1 MERDR
6 SATGG
11 SSDRSFL
18 NGVPGT
24 TAYNGDASC
33 HAINFYY
40 CGNLKKVY
48 NASSDLKTSVHVQLA
63 TKENVQQTNLTG
75 KYRLDVYE
83 MPYSSSDNSV
93 TGTYRT
99 DETVMEEQFRAN
111 GVTYQ
116 VEGTFDPLKGCNQY
130 RCIPAK
136 ENKTYY
142 IELLVEIS
150 AGQYESV
157 SSIYLDVDNFGHRTI
172 QNNNKKIYGV
182 SVSSQFS
189 SINRDPSAAYILN
202 KDLELTASNYAR
214 TTGTTFKGIL
224 DLQGHTLT
232 SGVDDSLFSFIG
244 KSGRSYGQVKNGTI
258 RFRATIGS
266 NAVQR
271 YYLTGNYNYGTI
283 KNMNFLWDVSQPEN
297 NANYG
302 NGNNVGLISINY
314 GTIRNFSVG
323 SGAGFGILLQRLHF
337 QW

>member
-99 DETVMEEQFRAN
+99 DE
-111 GVTYQ
+111 
-116 VEGTFDPLKGCNQY
+116 
-130 RCIPAK
+130 
-136 ENKTYY
+136 
-142 IELLVEIS
+142 
-150 AGQYESV
+150 
-157 SSIYLDVDNFGHRTI
+157 
-172 QNNNKKIYGV
+172 
-182 SVSSQFS
+182 
-189 SINRDPSAAYILN
+189 NRDGGAVPGEWCHL
-202 KDLELTASNYAR
+202 
-214 TTGTTFKGIL
+214 
-224 DLQGHTLT
+224 
-232 SGVDDSLFSFIG
+232 SG
-244 KSGRSYGQVKNGTI
+244 GRN
-258 RFRATIGS
+258 
-266 NAVQR
+266 
-271 YYLTGNYNYGTI
+271 L
-283 KNMNFLWDVSQPEN
+283 
-297 NANYG
+297 
-302 NGNNVGLISINY
+302 
-314 GTIRNFSVG
+314 
-323 SGAGFGILLQRLHF
+323 
-337 QW
+337 